1 MTRPLLIDTDP
12 GIDDALAILLALASP
27 EVSVEAIT
35 TVAGNVGIEAATA
48 SAFRILD
55 VARPARRPRVARG
68 AAHPLRRPLSDAAR
82 YHGEDGLGNL
92 GALTSPDGSPRYRP
106 VAAELDPL
114 DGPDLILDAIGR
126 FGPELVL
133 VALGPLT
140 NVAIALARDR
150 ARFARLSRLVA
161 MGGAVR
167 VPGNVTAA
175 AEFNFFTDPD
185 AVAAVLAS
193 GVPVE
198 IVPLDVTRQVLLT
211 RGALDGALG
220 GAGTLRAQFLRDI
233 TARALDRDD
242 GERGMPLHDPLAVG
256 VALDPT
262 VVGLERL
269 HVGMETEGHLT
280 RGMSLADLRGLPAD
294 ERAAPTCAVAT
305 SVDAPRFLSLF
316 LERVCR
322 PSA

>member
-1 MTRPLLIDTDP
+1 MTRPMLIDTDP
-12 GIDDALAILLALASP
+12 GIDDALAILLALGSP
-27 EVSVEAIT
+27 EVTVEAIT

-48 SAFRILD
+48 NALRILD

-82 YHGEDGLGNL
+82 YHGDDGLGNL
-92 GALTSPDGSPRYRP
+92 GALTAPDGTPRYRP
-106 VAAELDPL
+106 VPIELDPL
-114 DGPDLILDAIGR
+114 DGPDLILDALDRWGR
-126 FGPELVL
+126 DLVL

-150 ARFARLSRLVA
+150 DRFARLSRLVV

-167 VPGNVTAA
+167 VPGNVTPA

-185 AVAAVLAS
+185 AVATVLAS
-193 GVPVE
+193 GIPVE
-198 IVPLDVTRQVLLT
+198 VVPLDVTRQVLLT
-211 RGALDGALG
+211 RRALDAALG
-220 GAGTLRAQFLRDI
+220 AADSPCARFLRDV
-233 TARALDRDD
+233 TRRALDRGE

-269 HVGMETEGHLT
+269 HVTMETEGRET
-280 RGMSLADLRGLPAD
+280 RGMSLADLRSVPAD
-294 ERAAPTCAVAT
+294 DRAPATCAVAT

>member
-1 MTRPLLIDTDP
+1 MTRPMLIDTDP
-12 GIDDALAILLALASP
+12 GIDDALAILLALGSP

-48 SAFRILD
+48 SAFRILE
-55 VARPARRPRVARG
+55 VARPARRPRVGRG

-92 GALTSPDGSPRYRP
+92 AALTNPDGTPRYAP
-106 VAAELDPL
+106 IAAELDPL
-114 DGPDLILDAIGR
+114 DGPDLILDALDR
-126 FGPELVL
+126 FGRDLVL

-150 ARFARLSRLVA
+150 DRFARLSRLVV

-167 VPGNVTAA
+167 VPGNVTPA

-193 GVPVE
+193 GIPVE
-198 IVPLDVTRQVLLT
+198 VVPLDVTRQVLLT
-211 RGALDGALG
+211 RRALEQALG
-220 GAGTLRAQFLRDI
+220 AADSPRARFLRDV
-233 TARALDRDD
+233 TRRALDRGE

-269 HVGMETEGHLT
+269 HVAMETEGRETL
-280 RGMSLADLRGLPAD
+280 GMSLADLRSVPAD

>member
-1 MTRPLLIDTDP
+1 MPRPILIDTDP

-48 SAFRILD
+48 NAFRILD
-55 VARPARRPRVARG
+55 IARPARRPRVAQG
-68 AAHPLRRPLSDAAR
+68 AAAPLRRPLLDAVR
-82 YHGEDGLGNL
+82 YHGDDGMGNL
-92 GALTSPDGSPRYRP
+92 GALSNPDGTPRYVP
-106 VAAELDPL
+106 VTAGLDQL
-114 DGPDLILDAIGR
+114 DGPDLILDALDR
-126 FGPELVL
+126 FGGELVL

-150 ARFARLSRLVA
+150 ERLARLSRLVV

-167 VPGNVTAA
+167 VPGNVTPA

-185 AVAAVLAS
+185 AVAAVLES
-193 GVPVE
+193 GLRVE

-211 RGALDGALG
+211 RRALESALG
-220 GAGTLRAQFLRDI
+220 ASDGPRARFLRDI
-233 TARALDRDD
+233 TARALDR
-242 GERGMPLHDPLAVG
+242 GEAERGMPLHDPLAVG
-256 VALDPT
+256 VALDRSL
-262 VVGLERL
+262 VGLEDL
-269 HVGMETEGHLT
+269 HVAMETDGRLT
-280 RGMSLADLRGLPAD
+280 RGMSLADLRALPAG
-294 ERAAPTCAVAT
+294 ERPAPTCTVAT
-305 SVDAPRFLSLF
+305 SVDAARFLSLF